1 MSGSVSISGTL
12 EFSNFSFQSVS
23 VCQGPSGFFRIC
35 QTVRDPRIFY
45 LFLSVCQGLSGLVRD
60 CQSLSGILDSIFYLF
75 LSSCN
80 LLSSPY
86 CCLILWQISNKVGN
100 FFEFQQFGEHPS
112 QIKRMKSKKLG
123 NFLAGFPSLFM
134 DQMTLLY
141 QCSLPWLLFQLEKCP
156 VFPKLWFIW
165 QE

>member
-1 MSGSVSISGTL
+1 MI
-12 EFSNFSFQSVS
+12 
-23 VCQGPSGFFRIC
+23 CQGPSGTVRVC
-35 QTVRDPRIFY
+35 QTPSGSVRVHQGWSR
-45 LFLSVCQGLSGLVRD
+45 LVRACQGVSGSVRGR
-60 CQSLSGILDSIFYLF
+60 QSLSVTLKNVFYLL

-112 QIKRMKSKKLG
+112 HIKRMKSKKLG
-123 NFLAGFPSLFM
+123 NFLAAFPSLFM
-134 DQMTLLY
+134 DQRTHLY